1 MRNRLARAAAV
12 GAAVTGVLMA
22 AGCAAAVGP
31 GTAGRAASA
40 LLPAVQ
46 AAVKSARSVHITGSV
61 TSASQAITLDVSFA
75 GNGGLAGTMAVNGA
89 SFGLLTR
96 SGQTYIKVNAAFL
109 RTAKA
114 PAAACTTICGKF
126 VEVPA
131 ADAQTITGALSMRGL
146 IQNMFRQ
153 IPAAARSSS
162 VRFTP
167 GNYDGEP
174 ALRFSHDGYTLIV
187 AGKGTPYPLAISGR
201 NGEYLDFSDWNDVT
215 LPPPPAAS
223 QLVNLSEIG

>member
-1 MRNRLARAAAV
+1 MRNRLVRAASAA
-12 GAAVTGVLMA
+12 AAVTGVLMA
-22 AGCAAAVGP
+22 AGCAGAARSGS
-31 GTAGRAASA
+31 RAASA

-46 AAVKSARSVHITGSV
+46 AAVKSARSVHIAGSV
-61 TSASQAITLDVSFA
+61 TSASQAIALDVSFV

-114 PAAACTTICGKF
+114 PAAACVTICGKF

-146 IQNMFRQ
+146 IQNMFGQ
-153 IPAAARSSS
+153 IPASARSSS
-162 VRFTP
+162 VKFTP
-167 GNYDGEP
+167 CRYDGQP
-174 ALRFSHDGYTLIV
+174 ALRFSHDGYTLVV

-215 LPPPPAAS
+215 LPPAPPAS
-223 QLVNLSEIG
+223 QLVHLSEIG

>member
-1 MRNRLARAAAV
+1 MRNRLMRAAS
-12 GAAVTGVLMA
+12 AAVAVSGVLMA
-22 AGCAAAVGP
+22 AGCAAAAGS
-31 GTAGRAASA
+31 GTSGRAASA

-61 TSASQAITLDVSFA
+61 TSGSQAITLDVSFV

-109 RTAKA
+109 QAARA
-114 PAAACTTICGKF
+114 PAAACMTICGKF

-146 IQNMFRQ
+146 IQKMFGQ
-153 IPAAARSSS
+153 IPASARRSS
-162 VRFTP
+162 VQFTP
-167 GNYDGEP
+167 GTYDGQP
-174 ALRFSHDGYTLIV
+174 ALRFSHDGYTLEV

-201 NGEYLDFSDWNDVT
+201 NGEYLDFSDWNDAT
-215 LPPPPAAS
+215 LPPAPTAS
-223 QLVNLSEIG
+223 QLVKLSELG